1 MWRLLQ
7 ADGCAVEEVAVVVH
21 RLEAL
26 QIETNKERM
35 ASHAAAAA
43 AAAAAAVAIGPTGSV
58 DPSETQPLLGAEA
71 GEGNGSAPVDGSD
84 GSGAPASEGQE
95 EGEQREHEQQQQEE
109 EESEGGTSQQMIRL
123 EAGDGG
129 DGVEAA
135 ARSDETEEV
144 SGCWLPGCLAA
155 WLPGVGERMPRM
167 GCCIT
172 RDAAP
177 AGGGGDEGCS
187 GGAGAPRQC

>member
-1 MWRLLQ
+1 
-7 ADGCAVEEVAVVVH
+7 VVVH

-43 AAAAAAVAIGPTGSV
+43 AAAAAAVAIGPSGSV

-71 GEGNGSAPVDGSD
+71 GEGNGSAPVDGSN

-95 EGEQREHEQQQQEE
+95 EGEQREHEPQQQEVE
-109 EESEGGTSQQMIRL
+109 EESEGGTSQQMIKL

-129 DGVEAA
+129 DGVEVA

-144 SGCWLPGCLAA
+144 SGCCLPAC
-155 WLPGVGERMPRM
+155 LPGVGQGVPRM

-172 RDAAP
+172 RDDAP

-187 GGAGAPRQC
+187 GGTGAPRQC